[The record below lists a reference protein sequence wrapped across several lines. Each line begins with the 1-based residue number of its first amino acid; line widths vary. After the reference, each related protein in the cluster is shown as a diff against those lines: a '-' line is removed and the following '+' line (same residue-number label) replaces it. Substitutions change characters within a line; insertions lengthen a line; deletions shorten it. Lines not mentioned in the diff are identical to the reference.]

1 MSIYWL
7 LAFFLLLLVEIATV
21 NLVSIWF
28 AIGAVAAFV
37 SCFFTDN
44 VFIQL
49 LVFVIVS
56 TITLVCMLPLVKK
69 FKKNKKVIP
78 TNVDRVLGKSGIVTQ
93 KITVDHYG
101 EVKVLESVW
110 TAVSGETIEVGE
122 KVKVDKIDGVKL
134 IVTKEEKK

>member
-7 LAFFLLLLVEIATV
+7 LAFFLLLLVEVATV

-28 AIGAVAAFV
+28 AIGAVAAFI

-49 LVFVIVS
+49 LVFVVVSIVAL
-56 TITLVCMLPLVKK
+56 ICMLPVIKK

-78 TNVDRVLGKSGIVTQ
+78 TNVDRVIGKSGIVTK
-93 KITVDHYG
+93 KITADYYG
-101 EVKVLESVW
+101 EVKVLESIW
-110 TAVSGETIEVGE
+110 TARSDEVIEVGE
-122 KVKVDKIDGVKL
+122 KVKVEKIDGVKL